1 MSSKLKQIIVSIALL
16 STIIPASAWAIDTKN
31 IDQTLNQSIK
41 PFTSFYSKIV
51 FWPIDVMGQH
61 LPIIVLWLA
70 AGGIF
75 TTLYFKFINVRG
87 FKTSLKIIRGD
98 YSRKEDAGEITHFQ
112 ALSAA
117 LSGTVGLGN
126 IGGVAVAISLGG
138 PGATFWLIV
147 VGFLGMSLKFA
158 ECTLGVKYRK
168 IHEDGSVS
176 GGAMYYLK
184 QGFSDLGMPRLG
196 IGLAIAFA
204 IFAVFASFGGGN
216 IFQIGLTT
224 DFITQ
229 LPGANGAMDNYRWVI
244 GLTVA
249 IIVGAVIIGGIKSI
263 ATVTSK
269 LVPAMCIFYV
279 VSALSILVVFYAQI
293 PDAFMAIIDG
303 AFTPQAGYGGVIGVM
318 IQGMRR
324 ATFSNEAG
332 IGSAPIAHSAVK
344 TNEPATEGLVSLME
358 PFIDTI
364 VVCTMTALV
373 IVITQVYTPG
383 EGGTTFQG
391 VMLTSQ
397 AFAKVYSWFPY
408 LLAIAVLLFAFS
420 TMITWSYYGL
430 KAWTFLFGESMVMD
444 LTYKLLFCSVT
455 VVGST
460 MGLAEIVDF
469 SDAANFSMAIPNL
482 IGVFA
487 LAPVIKQSLASF
499 MDKIESGEIKSNR
512 ALKVP
517 RAAE

>member
-1 MSSKLKQIIVSIALL
+1 
-16 STIIPASAWAIDTKN
+16 
-31 IDQTLNQSIK
+31 
-41 PFTSFYSKIV
+41 
-51 FWPIDVMGQH
+51 
-61 LPIIVLWLA
+61 
-70 AGGIF
+70 
-75 TTLYFKFINVRG
+75 
-87 FKTSLKIIRGD
+87 
-98 YSRKEDAGEITHFQ
+98 
-112 ALSAA
+112 
-117 LSGTVGLGN
+117 
-126 IGGVAVAISLGG
+126 
-138 PGATFWLIV
+138 
-147 VGFLGMSLKFA
+147 
-158 ECTLGVKYRK
+158 
-168 IHEDGSVS
+168 
-176 GGAMYYLK
+176 MYYLK

-204 IFAVFASFGGGN
+204 VFAVFASFGGGN

-229 LPGANGAMDNYRWVI
+229 LPGTNGVMDNYRWVI

-344 TNEPATEGLVSLME
+344 TSEPATEGLVSLME

-397 AFAKVYSWFPY
+397 AFSKVYSWFPY